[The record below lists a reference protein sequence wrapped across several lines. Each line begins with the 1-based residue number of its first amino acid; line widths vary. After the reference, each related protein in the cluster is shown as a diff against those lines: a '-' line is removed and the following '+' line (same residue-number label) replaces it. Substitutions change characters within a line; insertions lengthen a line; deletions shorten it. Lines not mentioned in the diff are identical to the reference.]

1 MTCACKLSG
10 NQVIGLPKQLNP
22 RFLSGLTEV
31 EISSILSFAKHRHLR
46 ASSIVINHDD
56 PAERFFILTSG
67 RGRHFLITDEGRKI
81 NLLWLTAGQVF
92 GGAAM
97 ISTPS
102 RYLVSTE
109 MATDSCALV
118 WERNAVR
125 DLLLRYPKLLDNALS
140 ISATEYITGL
150 ISANVSL
157 NGNDANARIALLLVS
172 LANGIGEITPGGV
185 EMRITNEDV
194 ANYTNVTPFTVSR
207 SLSGWERAGILTKQR
222 GKIVLRKPER
232 LLVH

>member
-1 MTCACKLSG
+1 MTCTCKPSG
-10 NQVIGLPKQLNP
+10 NQVIGLPEQLKP

-31 EISSILSFAKHRHLR
+31 EINAILSFAKHRYLR
-46 ASSIVINHDD
+46 ASSIVINQDD
-56 PAERFFILTSG
+56 AAERFFILTSG
-67 RGRHFLITDEGRKI
+67 RARHFLITDEGRKI

-109 MATDSCALV
+109 IVTDGCALV
-118 WERNAVR
+118 WERKAVR
-125 DLLLRYPKLLDNALS
+125 DLLLRYPKLFDNALS
-140 ISATEYITGL
+140 IMATEHITWL

-157 NGNDANARIALLLVS
+157 SSDDANGRIARLLLS
-172 LANGIGEITPGGV
+172 LANGIGKTTPAGV
-185 EMRITNEDV
+185 EMSITNEDV
-194 ANYTNVTPFTVSR
+194 ANYTNVTQFTVSR
-207 SLSGWERAGILTKQR
+207 FLSDWERAGILTKQR
-222 GKIVLRKPER
+222 GKIVLRKPEL